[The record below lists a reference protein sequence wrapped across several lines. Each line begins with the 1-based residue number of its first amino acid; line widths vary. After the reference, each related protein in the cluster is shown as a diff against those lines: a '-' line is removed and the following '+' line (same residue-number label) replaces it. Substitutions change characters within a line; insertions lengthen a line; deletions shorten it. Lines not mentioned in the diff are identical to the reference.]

1 MIMRILLTIYFF
13 LISGNLFCQDSTV
26 ISRKSPWND
35 STFISVILK
44 QSSLNTSKVVSYN
57 IGEKA
62 IIYVRN
68 DSLLK
73 LAKISLSNCL
83 PSENKYYTKIVRLL
97 TSNKSNRD
105 TTFIN
110 KYLYGFDYL
119 ISNQLLTGDAK
130 IFYKRPKLFVD
141 TISHRLEKYGMYAH
155 RFYYLP
161 DGRPFFSVMEYS
173 GIIENGRYFSDPNE
187 LMKFAEKARDC
198 MKK

>member
-1 MIMRILLTIYFF
+1 MRILLIIYFF
-13 LISGNLFCQDSTV
+13 SISGNLFCQDSTV
-26 ISRKSPWND
+26 ISKKNPWND
-35 STFISVILK
+35 SAFIRLVLK
-44 QSSLNTSKVVSYN
+44 QSSLNANKVVSYN

-73 LAKISLSNCL
+73 LAKIWLSNCM
-83 PSENKYYTKIVRLL
+83 PSERKDYNKIVNLL
-97 TSNKSNRD
+97 TSNKSNKD
-105 TTFIN
+105 TLFIN
-110 KYLYGFDYL
+110 KYLYRFDYL
-119 ISNQLLTGDAK
+119 ISAQLLNSTAQV
-130 IFYKRPKLFVD
+130 FYKKLKLFVD

-161 DGRPFFSVMEYS
+161 DERPFFSVMEYS

-187 LMKFAEKARDC
+187 LMKFAEKLRDC